1 MNDSSFVI
9 HSLVKKETIEKRL
22 YQELL
27 TAQAINEST
36 LVVAPTGLGKTI
48 VAVLLI
54 AYSYN
59 PKKSII
65 LLSPTK
71 PLIAQHKK
79 SILKFLEI
87 PEEKVI
93 LLTGEIPQEK
103 RKEMYDAEGLVICAT
118 PQTIQ
123 HDLEKKLI
131 NPGHFNLIIF
141 DEAHRAVGNYS
152 YTFISQ
158 YFSEDTKR
166 LGLTASP
173 GSSKAKIQEVADNL
187 GIKHIEIRTEEDLDV
202 KDYVNDIE
210 IETIYTELDK
220 DSRFISDK
228 LKEFI
233 QSKILILRRF
243 GFLIPDNYSKK
254 QILDMQ
260 AKLFLLANKIKSKNN
275 FIAISFVSVIIKA
288 LHAREL
294 IETQGFIAFRNY
306 LDKVVEEAKVKKS
319 SKASST
325 FINSKEFGE
334 IILYLDRHKYKLEYS
349 KEAELIKIV
358 KKFVKEN
365 PKSRIL
371 IFNNFRDNATS
382 IVDKLNTYKEIKSTR
397 FVGQATKLSD
407 KGLSQ
412 KEQLSI
418 LSEFKE
424 GKYNV
429 LVCTSVGEEGLDI
442 PSVDLVIFFD
452 AVASEIR
459 NIQRRGRTGRFNAGR
474 VVLLLNRDTIDEK
487 YYFVSQ
493 NKEKRMKSILKNFH
507 KSAIKK
513 VRKKE
518 QTQIGDF

>member
-1 MNDSSFVI
+1 MDNSNFVE
-9 HSLVKKETIEKRL
+9 HKFVKKETIEKRL

-27 TAQAINEST
+27 TAQAIKEST

-54 AYSYN
+54 AYTYN

-87 PEEKVI
+87 PEEKII
-93 LLTGEIPQEK
+93 LLTGEITQEK
-103 RKEMYDAEGLVICAT
+103 RKNLYDAEGLIICAT

-131 NPGHFNLIIF
+131 NPEHFNLVIF
-141 DEAHRAVGNYS
+141 DEAHRAVGSYS

-173 GSSKAKIQEVADNL
+173 GSSKAKIQEVAENL
-187 GIKHIEIRTEEDLDV
+187 GIKHIEIRTETDLDV
-202 KDYVNDIE
+202 ADYVNDIE
-210 IETIYTELDK
+210 VETIYTELDK

-233 QSKILILRRF
+233 QSKILVLRRL
-243 GFLIPDNYSKK
+243 GCAIPDNYSKK

-260 AKLFLLANKIKSKNN
+260 AKLFLLINKTKQKNY
-275 FIAISFVSVIIKA
+275 FLAISFITVILKA
-288 LHAREL
+288 LHAREM

-319 SKASST
+319 SRAAST
-325 FINSKEFGE
+325 FVNSKEFGE
-334 IILYLDRHKYKLEYS
+334 IILYLDRHKDKLEYS
-349 KEAELIKIV
+349 KETELIKIV
-358 KKFVKEN
+358 KEFVKTN

-382 IVDKLNTYKEIKSTR
+382 IVDKLNTYKEIKATR
-397 FVGQATKLSD
+397 FVGQATKVSD

-412 KEQLSI
+412 KEQLSM
-418 LSEFKE
+418 LVDFKS

-459 NIQRRGRTGRFNAGR
+459 SIQRRGRTGRFNAGR
-474 VVLLLNRDTIDEK
+474 VVLLLNKDTIDEK

-507 KSAIKK
+507 KVPVVPK
-513 VRKKE
+513 KKE
-518 QTQIGDF
+518 QKKISDY

>member
-1 MNDSSFVI
+1 MSEFVVHPI
-9 HSLVKKETIEKRL
+9 VKKETIEKRL

-27 TAQAINEST
+27 TAQAIKEST

-54 AYSYN
+54 AYTYN

-93 LLTGEIPQEK
+93 LLTGEISQDK
-103 RKEMYDAEGLVICAT
+103 RKAFYEGQGLVICAT

-131 NPGHFNLIIF
+131 NPENFNLVIF
-141 DEAHRAVGNYS
+141 DEAHRAVGSYS

-158 YFSEDTKR
+158 YFSKDTKR

-187 GIKHIEIRTEEDLDV
+187 GIKHIEIRTEEDIDV

-233 QSKILILRRF
+233 HSKILMLRRF
-243 GFLIPDNYSKK
+243 GFAIPDNYTKT
-254 QILDMQ
+254 QILDLQ
-260 AKLFLLANKIKSKNN
+260 SKLFLLVNKTKNKSY
-275 FIAISFVSVIIKA
+275 FLAISFVTVILKA
-288 LHAREL
+288 LHAREM
-294 IETQGFIAFRNY
+294 IETQGFLAFKNY
-306 LDKVVEEAKVKKS
+306 LDKVIEEAKVKKS
-319 SKASST
+319 SRAASA
-325 FINSKEFGE
+325 FVNSKEFSE
-334 IILYLDRHKYKLEYS
+334 IILYLDRHKDKLEYS
-349 KEAELIKIV
+349 KETELVKIV
-358 KKFVKEN
+358 LDYVKNN

-382 IVDKLNTYKEIKSTR
+382 IVSKLNQYSEIKTTR
-397 FVGQATKLSD
+397 FVGQASKGLSD

-418 LSEFKE
+418 LSDFKE

-442 PSVDLVIFFD
+442 PSVDMVIFFD

-474 VVLLLNRDTIDEK
+474 VVLLLNKDTIDEK
-487 YYFVSQ
+487 YHFVSK

-507 KSAIKK
+507 KPDKK
-513 VRKKE
+513 KKE
-518 QTQIGDF
+518 QKKLSDY